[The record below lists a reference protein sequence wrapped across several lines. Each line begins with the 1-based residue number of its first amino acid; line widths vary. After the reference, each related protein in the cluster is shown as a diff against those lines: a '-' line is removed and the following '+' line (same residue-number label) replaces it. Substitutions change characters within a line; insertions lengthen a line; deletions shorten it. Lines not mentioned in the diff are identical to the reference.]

1 MTEILFALTL
11 ISTALAVGT
20 CAVKYM
26 HYFQLNSY
34 KFAEHKGWL
43 KRNAGPLSFTAIL
56 AVLAA
61 LGSLINVLGS
71 LLGGCFGFILTISVC
86 LVYAAVSKPKPK
98 RLTKKPLVYTAR
110 VKRMLVT
117 EAIVSAGFIGL
128 WVMLFPRHLLA
139 FGVGILLLAAPYLN
153 LVANFINSPIEKAI
167 ANYYVNDAKRLLRS
181 HPSLK
186 VVGITGSYGKTG
198 TKYALTALLSEKF
211 DVLMTPASYN
221 TPMGVVK
228 TIRSSLRATHEIFV
242 CEMGAKYARDID
254 ELCRIV
260 DPDIG
265 IITSVGAQHLE
276 TFGSLDAIIGTKFEL
291 ADYLTKKNRPTVVGF
306 DNENIKNEIKS
317 RNTRDFIRC
326 GVGDA
331 DYRISDVSADERGT
345 SFTLTLADGTVIPL
359 TVALLGAHN
368 VSNIACAVAVAHRLG
383 MTPDEIRLAAKKIR
397 SAPHRLEM
405 SMHGKDILI
414 DDAYN
419 ANPAGTRAALDALSL
434 FEGCKIIITPG
445 MIELGDES
453 VAFNRR
459 LGSDAAGVCDYIIL
473 VGEKQTAPIA
483 LGARESGFDEARL
496 KIFER
501 VQDAI
506 DFAFSLS
513 TPDRKIIL
521 IENDLPDN
529 Y

>member
-1 MTEILFALTL
+1 MTEILLVLTL
-11 ISTALAVGT
+11 VSTALAIGL
-20 CAVKYM
+20 CAIKYM
-26 HYFQLNSY
+26 HFFQLNSY

-43 KRNAGPLSFTAIL
+43 RRNAGPLSFTAIL
-56 AVLAA
+56 SASLA
-61 LGSLINVLGS
+61 LGSVVGGTFGLIQ
-71 LLGGCFGFILTISVC
+71 TIIVC
-86 LVYAAVSKPKPK
+86 LIYAAVSKPKSK
-98 RLTKKPLVYTAR
+98 KLTKKPLVYTAR

-117 EAIVSAGFIGL
+117 EAVISVAFISL
-128 WVMLFPRHLLA
+128 WVMIFSRDLLIP
-139 FGVGILLLAAPYLN
+139 GIGILLLFAPYLN
-153 LVANFINSPIEKAI
+153 LMANFINSPIEKAI
-167 ANYYVNDAKRLLRS
+167 ANYYVNDAKKMLRS

-186 VVGITGSYGKTG
+186 VVGVTGSYGKTG

-242 CEMGAKYARDID
+242 CEMGAKYVGDID

-276 TFGSLDAIIGTKFEL
+276 TFSSLDAIVGTKFEL
-291 ADYLTKKNRPTVVGF
+291 ADYLSKKNCKTVVGY
-306 DNENIKNEIKS
+306 DNENIKNEIQNRS
-317 RNTRDFIRC
+317 ASDFIKC
-326 GVGDA
+326 GTAGA
-331 DYRISDVSADERGT
+331 DYSISDVTADERGT
-345 SFTLTLADGTVIPL
+345 SFTLTFSDGESVRL
-359 TVALLGAHN
+359 TVKLLGAHN
-368 VSNIACAVAVAHRLG
+368 VSNVACAAAVAHELG
-383 MTPDEIRLAAKKIR
+383 MTPDEIRLAARRIE

-405 SMHGKDILI
+405 SRRGKDILI

-434 FEGCKIIITPG
+434 FEGCKIIVTPG

-459 LGSDAAGVCDYIIL
+459 LGADAAKVCDYIVL

-483 LGARESGFDEARL
+483 VGALEGGFDQSKL
-496 KIFER
+496 KVFER

-506 DFAFSLS
+506 NFAFSIQ
-513 TPDRKIIL
+513 TDERRIVL

>member
-1 MTEILFALTL
+1 MAEILFVITI
-11 ISTALAVGT
+11 ISAALAVGL

-26 HYFQLNSY
+26 HFFQLNSY

-43 KRNAGPLSFTAIL
+43 RRNQGPLALTVI
-56 AVLAA
+56 LAA
-61 LGSLINVLGS
+61 LTALPLIIGGNVGSIVAIVICLIYA
-71 LLGGCFGFILTISVC
+71 TI
-86 LVYAAVSKPKPK
+86 SKPKS
-98 RLTKKPLVYTAR
+98 RSATKKPLVYTAR

-117 EAIVSAGFIGL
+117 EAIVSAAFISAWVVIFSRDLLIAGIGL
-128 WVMLFPRHLLA
+128 
-139 FGVGILLLAAPYLN
+139 LLLFAPYLN
-153 LVANFINSPIEKAI
+153 LLANLINSPIEKAI
-167 ANYYVNDAKRLLRS
+167 ANYYIRDAKRLLRS
-181 HPSLK
+181 HPDLK

-198 TKYALTALLSEKF
+198 TKYALTALLSEKY

-242 CEMGAKYARDID
+242 CEMGAKYVGDID
-254 ELCRIV
+254 ELCQIV

-276 TFGSLDAIIGTKFEL
+276 TFGSLDAIVGTKFEL
-291 ADYLTKKNRPTVVGF
+291 ADFLAKKNCKTVVGY
-306 DNENIKNEIKS
+306 DNENIKNELKNRS
-317 RNTRDFIRC
+317 ETDFIRC
-326 GVGDA
+326 GTA
-331 DYRISDVSADERGT
+331 DSDYSISEVSADERGT
-345 SFTLTLADGTVIPL
+345 SFTLTFADGESVRL
-359 TVALLGAHN
+359 TVKLLGAHN
-368 VSNIACAVAVAHRLG
+368 VSNIACAAAVAHELG
-383 MTPDEIRLAAKKIR
+383 MTLDEIRLAARKVE

-405 SMHGKDILI
+405 SRRGKDVLI

-434 FEGCKIIITPG
+434 FEGCKIIVTPG

-453 VAFNRR
+453 IAFNRR
-459 LGSDAAGVCDYIIL
+459 LGSDAARVCDYIVL
-473 VGEKQTAPIA
+473 VGEKQTEPIA
-483 LGARESGFDEARL
+483 RGALESGFDKSRL
-496 KIFER
+496 RVFER

-506 DFAFSLS
+506 NFAFSVQ
-513 TPDRKIIL
+513 TDEQRIVL

>member
-1 MTEILFALTL
+1 MTEILFAL
-11 ISTALAVGT
+11 ALAAAAFAVSL
-20 CAVKYM
+20 CAVRYM
-26 HYFQLNSY
+26 HFFQLNSY

-43 KRNAGPLSFTAIL
+43 KRNAGPLSFVAIL
-56 AVLAA
+56 AALSP
-61 LGSLINVLGS
+61 LGSLFGGIFGS
-71 LLGGCFGFILTISVC
+71 VWTITLC
-86 LVYAAVSKPKPK
+86 LIYGAVSKPKSKK
-98 RLTKKPLVYTAR
+98 RTKKPLVYTAR

-117 EAIVSAGFIGL
+117 EAIVSAAFLVL
-128 WVMLFPRHLLA
+128 WAILLPA
-139 FGVGILLLAAPYLN
+139 RLLSVGIGVLLLAAPYLN
-153 LVANFINSPIEKAI
+153 LLANVINAPIEKAI
-167 ANYYVNDAKRLLRS
+167 ANYYVNDAKKMLRS

-186 VVGITGSYGKTG
+186 VVGVTGSYGKTG

-242 CEMGAKYARDID
+242 CEMGAKYVGDID
-254 ELCRIV
+254 ELCEIV

-276 TFGSLDAIIGTKFEL
+276 TFGSLDAIVGTKFEL
-291 ADYLTKKNRPTVVGF
+291 ADFLSKKNCKTVVGY
-306 DNENIKNEIKS
+306 DNENIKNELKN
-317 RNTRDFIRC
+317 RTEADFIKC
-326 GVGDA
+326 GTQNA
-331 DYRISDVSADERGT
+331 DYSVSDVSADERGT
-345 SFTLTLADGTVIPL
+345 SFTLTLSNGESVRL
-359 TVALLGAHN
+359 TVKLLGAHN
-368 VSNIACAVAVAHRLG
+368 VSNVACAAAVAHELG
-383 MTPDEIRLAAKKIR
+383 MTLDEIRLAARRIE

-405 SMHGKDILI
+405 SRRGKDILI

-434 FEGCKIIITPG
+434 FEGCKIIVTPG
-445 MIELGDES
+445 MIELGDKS

-459 LGSDAAGVCDYIIL
+459 LGCDAAKICDYIVL

-483 LGARESGFDEARL
+483 LGALESGFDPNRL
-496 KIFER
+496 RIFER

-506 DFAFSLS
+506 SFAFSIQ
-513 TPDRKIIL
+513 TDERRIVL

>member
-1 MTEILFALTL
+1 MTEILYALL
-11 ISTALAVGT
+11 LAAGAAALGL

-26 HYFQLNSY
+26 HFFQLNSY
-34 KFAEHKGWL
+34 KFAEHKGWI
-43 KRNAGPLSFTAIL
+43 KRNAGPLSFLAIL
-56 AVLAA
+56 AVLVAIGSVFKGAFGSIWALAICLIFAA
-61 LGSLINVLGS
+61 
-71 LLGGCFGFILTISVC
+71 
-86 LVYAAVSKPKPK
+86 ASKPKSK
-98 RLTKKPLVYTAR
+98 KLTKKPLVYTAR

-117 EAIVSAGFIGL
+117 EAIVSVGFMAIWAAL
-128 WVMLFPRHLLA
+128 LPSRLLA
-139 FGVGILLLAAPYLN
+139 LGIGILLLASPYLN

-167 ANYYVNDAKRLLRS
+167 ANYYIRDAKKMLRS

-242 CEMGAKYARDID
+242 CEMGAKYVGDID
-254 ELCRIV
+254 ELCQIV

-291 ADYLTKKNRPTVVGF
+291 ADYLTKKKCPTVVGF

-317 RNTRDFIRC
+317 RNASDFIRC
-326 GVGDA
+326 GSNA
-331 DYRISDVSADERGT
+331 DYTISRVSADERGT
-345 SFTLTLADGTVIPL
+345 SFTLELSDGTLIPL

-368 VSNIACAVAVAHRLG
+368 VSNVACAVAIAHKLG
-383 MTPDEIRLAAKKIR
+383 MTPDEIKLAAKKIK

-405 SMHGKDILI
+405 SKHGKDILI

-434 FEGCKIIITPG
+434 FEGTKIIITPG
-445 MIELGDES
+445 MIELGDKS
-453 VAFNRR
+453 AAFNRR
-459 LGSDAAGVCDYIIL
+459 LGEDAAGVCDYIIL
-473 VGEKQTAPIA
+473 VGEKQTTPIA
-483 LGARESGFDEARL
+483 LGAKEAGFDQTKL
-496 KIFER
+496 KIFEK

-506 DFAFSLS
+506 NFAYSLS